1 MTQALKQMGAERE
14 EEAAEDKS
22 RVRCTGRR
30 KSEDKEL
37 RGESKYVRK

>member
-14 EEAAEDKS
+14 EETAEDKS
-22 RVRCTGRR
+22 RVGSTERR

-37 RGESKYVRK
+37 RGESKYGIR